1 MHLDD
6 LLSPEQLAFVRAA
19 TSVEN
24 PDLRRMVDTLKEL
37 RGKGEGVSEQE
48 LLDHDFTPEQ
58 ITALGKLAVETAR
71 REMLYRAEPRP
82 DYDRRKRL
90 NQARQVIVG
99 LCPDRLMIIAG
110 LQSNAFTHREIE
122 DLLEDAI
129 VLASDD
135 FADLAGK
142 AA

>member
-1 MHLDD
+1 MSSSQLTAPGARRFTDD
-6 LLSPEQLAFVRAA
+6 
-19 TSVEN
+19 

-37 RGKGEGVSEQE
+37 RGRGEGVSEQD

-58 ITALGKLAVETAR
+58 IATHGKLAADTAR
-71 REMLYRAEPRP
+71 REMLSRVTHPV
-82 DYDRRKRL
+82 YDRRQRL
-90 NQARQVIVG
+90 NQARQVIRA
-99 LCPDRLMIIAG
+99 LCPDRLTIVAG

>member
-1 MHLDD
+1 
-6 LLSPEQLAFVRAA
+6 
-19 TSVEN
+19 
-24 PDLRRMVDTLKEL
+24 MVDMLKEL
-37 RGKGEGVSEQE
+37 RGKGEGVSEQD
-48 LLDHDFTPEQ
+48 LLDHDFTPKQ
-58 ITALGKLAVETAR
+58 ITALGNLAVETAR

-99 LCPDRLMIIAG
+99 LCPDRLMIVAG

>member
-1 MHLDD
+1 
-6 LLSPEQLAFVRAA
+6 
-19 TSVEN
+19 
-24 PDLRRMVDTLKEL
+24 MVDTLKEL
-37 RGKGEGVSEQE
+37 RGKGEGVSEQD

-58 ITALGKLAVETAR
+58 IAGFGKLAVETAR
-71 REMLYRAEPRP
+71 REMLYKAEPRP
-82 DYDRRKRL
+82 DYDRRQRL
-90 NQARQVIVG
+90 NQARQVIMG
-99 LCPDRLMIIAG
+99 LCPDRLTIVAG